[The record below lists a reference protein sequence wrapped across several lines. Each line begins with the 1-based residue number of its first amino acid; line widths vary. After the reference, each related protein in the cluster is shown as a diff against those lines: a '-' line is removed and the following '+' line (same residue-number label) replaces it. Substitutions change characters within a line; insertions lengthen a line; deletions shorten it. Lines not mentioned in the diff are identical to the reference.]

1 MRGSTKKESALQ
13 PLSPREIQAR
23 VRAGASPEDVAAETG
38 WPLDK
43 VSRYAQPPLG
53 ERAYVAELARAVE
66 ISRSRGGANL
76 EDSVCDRLGAQPED
90 VRWDAYRTPEG
101 RWIVTAAW
109 DSAQVGAWVFELVGR
124 TVHPQD
130 ESARALMGGGPS
142 VVADMRAESVS
153 HQPESHQPELRQPEP
168 RQPEPHRPEP
178 PTAPAVPEA
187 AEPPRPRLVSVTSDP
202 TANRGEGQPAPA
214 GDLDDARQ
222 EALMESADIN
232 SGPKRAKRTKT
243 KKGRASVPSWDEI
256 LFGASRPQD

>member
-1 MRGSTKKESALQ
+1 MRGSRPKESALQ

-23 VRAGASPEDVAAETG
+23 VRAGASAEDVAAETG

-43 VSRYAQPPLG
+43 VSRYAEPPLG

-76 EDSVCDRLGAQPED
+76 EESVSTRLGVQPDD
-90 VRWDAYRTPEG
+90 VRWDAYRTAEG
-101 RWIVTAAW
+101 RWIVTAAL

-130 ESARALMGGGPS
+130 ESARALMGGGPTAVS
-142 VVADMRAESVS
+142 DVRIGDGLDVRSDVRPQPKPQAPEQVPVESSSSAES
-153 HQPESHQPELRQPEP
+153 L
-168 RQPEPHRPEP
+168 
-178 PTAPAVPEA
+178 
-187 AEPPRPRLVSVTSDP
+187 RPRLVSVTSDP
-202 TANRGEGQPAPA
+202 TVERLDRDATHPE
-214 GDLDDARQ
+214 DLNDTRQ
-222 EALMESADIN
+222 ETLVDT
-232 SGPKRAKRTKT
+232 SGPRRAKRTKG